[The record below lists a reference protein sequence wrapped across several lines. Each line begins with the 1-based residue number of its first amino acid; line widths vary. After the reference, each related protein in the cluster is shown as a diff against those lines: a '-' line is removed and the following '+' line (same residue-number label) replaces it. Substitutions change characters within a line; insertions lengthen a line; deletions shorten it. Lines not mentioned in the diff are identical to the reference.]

1 MFINCSNHKSDLWGE
16 DQKRAAERYGDI
28 VDFPFPNVVV
38 SAEVGDIANLA
49 AQTVQNILQKQPD
62 VVMCQGEYTLTYA
75 IVKALREKQIPVVAA
90 CTERKVIE
98 KQLEDGSVQKVS
110 RFQFAGFRQYV

>member
-28 VDFPFPNVVV
+28 MDIPFPNVEV
-38 SAEVGDIANLA
+38 SADEGDIADLA
-49 AQTVQNILQKQPD
+49 TQTTQKILQKQPD

-75 IVKALREKQIPVVAA
+75 IVKTLRENHIPVVAA
-90 CTERKVIE
+90 CTERKVDE
-98 KQLEDGSVQKVS
+98 KKLEDVSVQKVS
-110 RFQFAGFRQYV
+110 RFQFAGFRQYL

>member
-38 SAEVGDIANLA
+38 SADAEDIADLA
-49 AQTVQNILQKQPD
+49 AQTVRAILRKQPD

-75 IVKALREKQIPVVAA
+75 IVKALRENHIPVVAA
-90 CTERKVIE
+90 CTERQVVE
-98 KQLEDGSVQKVS
+98 KKLEDGSIDKVS
-110 RFQFAGFRQYV
+110 RFQFAGFRQYL